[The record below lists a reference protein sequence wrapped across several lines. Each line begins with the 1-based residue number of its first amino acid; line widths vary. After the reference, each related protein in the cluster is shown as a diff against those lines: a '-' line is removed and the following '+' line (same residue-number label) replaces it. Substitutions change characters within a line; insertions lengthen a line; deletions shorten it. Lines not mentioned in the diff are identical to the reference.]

1 MWILGLKGLSYTERK
16 EIERKICGHTQ
27 KSNSGPPAGPHAGPP
42 AGSPAGPP
50 AQKAGH
56 EPTGPILRP
65 FPDSLG
71 GLTNDDGN
79 DSENV
84 TQKRIRAASKFITLI
99 AILLI
104 F

>member
-42 AGSPAGPP
+42 AGPP

-71 GLTNDDGN
+71 SLTNDDGN

-99 AILLI
+99 AIPLI

>member
-27 KSNSGPPAGPHAGPP
+27 KSNSGPPAGPP

-71 GLTNDDGN
+71 SLTNDDGN

-84 TQKRIRAASKFITLI
+84 TQKRVLQSAASKFITLI

>member
-1 MWILGLKGLSYTERK
+1 MWILGLKGLSYKERK

-42 AGSPAGPP
+42 AGSPA
-50 AQKAGH
+50 QKAGH

-71 GLTNDDGN
+71 SLTNDDGN